1 MPEKYVTLAEVKAML
16 EAESEK
22 REVSTQQ
29 RAALEHAQ
37 AVVKLSSEDTK
48 KLIEEV
54 NALEFTSDYVSYKV
68 ADILPKYPED
78 VRAVFAKE
86 RITLSAEDIQQIIDI
101 VVKYL

>member
-1 MPEKYVTLAEVKAML
+1 MPEKYVTLAEVKEIL
-16 EAESEK
+16 EAESAK

-37 AVVKLSSEDTK
+37 AVVKLSLEDTQ
-48 KLIEEV
+48 KLIDEV
-54 NALEFTSDYVSYKV
+54 NALEFTTDYISHKV

-78 VRAVFAKE
+78 IRAVFAKE